1 MGARLV
7 VRVQPGARVEE
18 IAAPGPD
25 GVWKLKVREPAR
37 EGRANE
43 AVCDLLAERLHV
55 ARGRVRVARGMAS
68 RSKTVE
74 VDGLTQQELEARL
87 RRTQEERG

>member
-1 MGARLV
+1 VGARLV

-18 IAAPGPD
+18 IVEPGAD

-43 AVCDLLAERLHV
+43 AVCELLAERLQV
-55 ARGRVRVARGMAS
+55 SRGRVRVARGMAT
-68 RSKTVE
+68 RNKTIE
-74 VDGLTQQELEARL
+74 VNGLTQQELEARL
-87 RRTQEERG
+87 RHREEERG